1 MDVITSHI
9 NADFDSLACA
19 IAAKKLYPEA
29 VIAMSGS
36 VEKRVRDFIDIF
48 KPAEI
53 KKAKDISPDKVT
65 RLIIVDTKHPDRIGP
80 FKELLSRPGVVIHIY
95 DHHPVTPD
103 DIKGA
108 VKVLDTVGAAS
119 TIFTEI
125 IQKKKLTITSMEA
138 TLLCLGIYEETGSLM
153 FSSTTPK
160 DLMAAAF
167 LLKHGANLNIVSDFL
182 RDEMN
187 KDAVALLNDLVQS
200 LREVVI
206 HGVRIRIGRG
216 TMEGFSDVSYLAH
229 KIMDMEDL
237 DMDALFIL
245 IEIADKI
252 LIVARS
258 KVPEL
263 NVGLMLSDF
272 GGGGH
277 STAASATIR
286 DVPFELVEERLM
298 ESLNRS
304 IRPMK
309 LASDVMTTPVVV
321 INGDKVIKEAE
332 DMMTRYGVNVLPV
345 LRDGEYKGIITREVI
360 RKALFHGFGKSRC
373 LDFATTDA
381 VTVLPGTYLSEIEK
395 TMVEHN
401 QRFVAV
407 MEAKKIVGAI
417 TRTDILRSLYEDVL
431 RKSRILP
438 DRAITGDGFQGFGRN
453 VTSLLR
459 ETLPESL
466 FGFLVMAGGIA
477 DDLGYGA
484 YLVGGCVRDIIR
496 RQQNLD
502 IDIVIEGDGIAFAK
516 KLGEILGAKVTIHE
530 TFGTAVVRKNAFK
543 LDVATA
549 RTEYYESP
557 AALPKV
563 ETSSLKRDLQRRDF
577 TINTLAIR
585 INKKEFGMLFDFFG
599 GQRDL
604 KDKTIRVLH
613 NLSFVEDPTRAFRAI
628 RFSERFGF
636 KLTKHSEN
644 LIKLAVR
651 MSIFD
656 KLAGTRLYDELALI
670 FNETDPIKSIR
681 RLGSYDLLKVIHPRL
696 SFTPELEAVMQSMHD
711 TISWFDLLFLEEK
724 RDKGLLYIMALLSGL
739 GKDEREAALS
749 RLAVAERTRNLILHG
764 FNASGKIMRGLIPG
778 NPVMTYHLLCDC
790 GIEDI
795 LFSMAALQDPEK
807 KKALSQFLRELRS
820 VKTLIKGE
828 DLKKLGVQPGPL
840 YTKIFT
846 EVLNEKLQ
854 KRLAT
859 KEDEM
864 AFVKKNL
871 AGYSG

>member
-1 MDVITSHI
+1 
-9 NADFDSLACA
+9 
-19 IAAKKLYPEA
+19 
-29 VIAMSGS
+29 
-36 VEKRVRDFIDIF
+36 
-48 KPAEI
+48 
-53 KKAKDISPDKVT
+53 
-65 RLIIVDTKHPDRIGP
+65 
-80 FKELLSRPGVVIHIY
+80 
-95 DHHPVTPD
+95 
-103 DIKGA
+103 
-108 VKVLDTVGAAS
+108 
-119 TIFTEI
+119 
-125 IQKKKLTITSMEA
+125 
-138 TLLCLGIYEETGSLM
+138 
-153 FSSTTPK
+153 
-160 DLMAAAF
+160 
-167 LLKHGANLNIVSDFL
+167 
-182 RDEMN
+182 
-187 KDAVALLNDLVQS
+187 
-200 LREVVI
+200 
-206 HGVRIRIGRG
+206 
-216 TMEGFSDVSYLAH
+216 
-229 KIMDMEDL
+229 
-237 DMDALFIL
+237 
-245 IEIADKI
+245 
-252 LIVARS
+252 
-258 KVPEL
+258 
-263 NVGLMLSDF
+263 
-272 GGGGH
+272 
-277 STAASATIR
+277 
-286 DVPFELVEERLM
+286 
-298 ESLNRS
+298 
-304 IRPMK
+304 
-309 LASDVMTTPVVV
+309 
-321 INGDKVIKEAE
+321 
-332 DMMTRYGVNVLPV
+332 
-345 LRDGEYKGIITREVI
+345 
-360 RKALFHGFGKSRC
+360 
-373 LDFATTDA
+373 
-381 VTVLPGTYLSEIEK
+381 
-395 TMVEHN
+395 
-401 QRFVAV
+401 